1 MKPIRCP
8 KCNGSMEQVVY
19 AEIEVDRCT
28 QCHGIWFD
36 SREAEQLKTIEG
48 SEILDDGEEVVG
60 DRYDPSA
67 KPLSCPRCRTP
78 LLQMLDIDQHSIW
91 YEKCV
96 KCHGIWL
103 DAGEFKKF
111 KQNFSP
117 NKTSKSIKRLWG
129 FTP

>member
-1 MKPIRCP
+1 
-8 KCNGSMEQVVY
+8 MEQVVY